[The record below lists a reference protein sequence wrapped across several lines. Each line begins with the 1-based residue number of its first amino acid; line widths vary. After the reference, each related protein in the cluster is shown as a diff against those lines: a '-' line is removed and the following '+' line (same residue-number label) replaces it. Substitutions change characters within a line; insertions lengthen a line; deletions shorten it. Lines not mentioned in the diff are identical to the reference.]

1 MPVRAL
7 FLAALLPTVALADW
21 GDSFTQPKLQALLGG
36 KDFKVLVAGAGEPAD
51 EVTRAAEALRTRLR
65 ESGLPSLVM
74 DTAALGPL
82 NADSDEA
89 VRKKAA
95 TLPWDKLLIVRVFPG
110 PKDASPTAVV
120 TISEPGGTTQR
131 SLVVTRDLPVAPP
144 PVVTPQEPPPPPR
157 PVSPPPPPPRDPR
170 ELHFGQ
176 AIARTREELVDKGVY
191 LGTRQVRGLELY
203 QLLARPEFLARA
215 EARMKLKRTL
225 GITGGAAG
233 AVSIAGF
240 IATAATKCTRR
251 QGTSTGTCLQTE
263 LPSLVIPSAIV
274 GGIGV
279 GLIVTALV
287 LSAEPV
293 SAAELLPAIDQY
305 NAPFKKVT
313 LRLEPSVTL
322 DGAGLALSGSF

>member
-1 MPVRAL
+1 MRAL
-7 FLAALLPTVALADW
+7 FLAALLPSVALADW
-21 GDSFTQPKLQALLGG
+21 GDAFTQPRLETLLGG
-36 KDFKVLVAGAGEPAD
+36 RDFKVLVAGAGEPAD
-51 EVTRAAEALRTRLR
+51 EVARAAEALRTRLR

-82 NADSDEA
+82 NADSDEV

-110 PKDASPTAVV
+110 AKEASPTAVV

-144 PVVTPQEPPPPPR
+144 PVVTPVEAPPPPPENK
-157 PVSPPPPPPRDPR
+157 PPPPPRDPR

-176 AIARTREELVDKGVY
+176 AIAKNREELVDKGVY
-191 LGTRQVRGLELY
+191 LGTRQVGGLELY
-203 QLLARPEFLARA
+203 QLLGRPEFLERH

-225 GITGGAAG
+225 GITGGAVG

-240 IATAATKCTRR
+240 VATAATKCIRR
-251 QGTSTGTCLQTE
+251 QGTSTGPCLQTE